1 MLKNSQLQ
9 AHPPALPGGLE
20 YALLSKGK
28 KQIDVQNSQ
37 TLNLSLVLLTLILSD
52 SDGERW
58 RTRFAT
64 SNTCPPRCS
73 AWLWLPAGV
82 LMAPR
87 STPGWSCPRRQ
98 HCGPS
103 ARRSARKLL
112 RPVPDSLSTIS
123 TVIETAFH

>member
-20 YALLSKGK
+20 YALLSQGK
-28 KQIDVQNSQ
+28 KQIDVQNIQ

-87 STPGWSCPRRQ
+87 STPGWSCPGR
-98 HCGPS
+98 
-103 ARRSARKLL
+103 ADNTARKLL
-112 RPVPDSLSTIS
+112 RPVPHTR
-123 TVIETAFH
+123 